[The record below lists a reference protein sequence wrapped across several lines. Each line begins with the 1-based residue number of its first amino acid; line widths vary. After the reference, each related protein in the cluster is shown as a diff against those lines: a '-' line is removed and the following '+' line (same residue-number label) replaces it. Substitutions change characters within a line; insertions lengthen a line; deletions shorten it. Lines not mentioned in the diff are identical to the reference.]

1 MAKRTFEQVV
11 NDIKN
16 ALSQSNLN
24 ESELRDK
31 VSEHTV
37 ELEDML
43 KKEKAESKFLGF
55 ILMLLT
61 LFLVV
66 FAFIT
71 YLDNEDLRDTV
82 TEKKVI
88 ISKYENITRKDT
100 MTTYSEKNGSE
111 LTVEKLLSENLEL
124 LKKVSDY
131 EYKIYKYETYLD
143 LIKRQYGITII
154 DENHSIRTK
163 GEKVD
168 SAMLLLAVYKDKLK
182 YDSIKKHWYV
192 TNTYTTYEAP
202 KKVELS
208 KPDTTKKE

>member
-11 NDIKN
+11 NDIKD
-16 ALSQSNLN
+16 ALAQSNLN

-43 KKEKAESKFLGF
+43 KKEKAENKFFGF
-55 ILMLLT
+55 ILLL
-61 LFLVV
+61 LSFFLVI

-71 YLDNEDLRDTV
+71 YLDNEDLRDSV
-82 TEKKVI
+82 TEKKEI
-88 ISKYENITRKDT
+88 ITKYENITRKDT
-100 MTTYSEKNGSE
+100 IKTYSDIKGEK
-111 LTVEKLLSENLEL
+111 LTVENLLNENLEL

-131 EYKIYKYETYLD
+131 EFKIYKYETYLD
-143 LIKRQYGITII
+143 HIKRQYGIIII

-168 SAMLLLAVYKDKLK
+168 SAMILLAVYRDKLK
-182 YDSIKKHWYV
+182 YDSTKKHWYI
-192 TNTYTTYEAP
+192 TNTYTTHKETT
-202 KKVELS
+202 KVEIS
-208 KPDTTKKE
+208 KPDTAKKE